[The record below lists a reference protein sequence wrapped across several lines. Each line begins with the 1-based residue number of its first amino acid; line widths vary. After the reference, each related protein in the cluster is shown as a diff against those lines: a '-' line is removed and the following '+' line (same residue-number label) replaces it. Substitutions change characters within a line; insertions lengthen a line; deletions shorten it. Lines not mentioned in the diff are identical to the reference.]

1 MADLQ
6 VSGIHDPKRI
16 WVKRSGTFTGDAWG
30 EPRITE
36 AENVGVNTVQ
46 FGPNSRTYWHSH
58 EGGQILV
65 VVAGRGIIGLRDG
78 TVIEIQAGD
87 VIHTAPGV
95 DHYHGALS
103 DSFLMHEAISIGET
117 TWKEEVS
124 DADYGNKKK

>member
-1 MADLQ
+1 VADIQ
-6 VSGIHDPKRI
+6 HSGFGDPKRV

-46 FGPNSRTYWHSH
+46 FGPNSRTYWHRH

-65 VVAGRGIIGLRDG
+65 VVAGRGIIGTRDG

-87 VIHTAPGV
+87 IIHTAPGV

-103 DSFLMHEAISIGET
+103 TSFLMHEAISIGET
-117 TWKEEVS
+117 EWLEEVS
-124 DADYGNKKK
+124 DADYGRKK

>member
-6 VSGIHDPKRI
+6 VSGLHDPKRV

-36 AENVGVNTVQ
+36 AKNVGVNTVQ
-46 FGPNSRTYWHSH
+46 FGPNSRTYWHRH

-65 VVAGRGIIGLRDG
+65 VVAGRGVIGLRDG

-103 DSFLMHEAISIGET
+103 DSFLMHEAISIGDTE
-117 TWKEEVS
+117 WLEEVA
-124 DADYGNKKK
+124 DADYGKKK

>member
-6 VSGIHDPKRI
+6 VSGIHDSKRV
-16 WVKRSGTFTGDAWG
+16 WVKRSGTFTGDAWF

-46 FGPNSRTYWHSH
+46 FGPSSRTYWHSH
-58 EGGQILV
+58 AGGQVLV
-65 VVAGRGIIGLRDG
+65 VVAGRGIIGTRDG

-117 TWKEEVS
+117 EWLEEVA
-124 DADYGNKKK
+124 DADYGRKK